1 MKPITYKFKS
11 ASDAKKFVSAITVA
25 GINQRNVRAISK
37 AGSKTVSIA
46 GVKDKEMVTMIG
58 FLAKEMKAIKEETA
72 MNDIIS
78 SIQEALSDENGTIF
92 ESKDG
97 TNIYITQEDAFNLTS
112 VHDTL
117 NEDNQVKMRSLLES
131 SEEEYTKV
139 LTFCNNQFN
148 E

>member
-1 MKPITYKFKS
+1 MKHMKYTFKKS
-11 ASDAKKFVSAITVA
+11 IDAKKFTSSIILA
-25 GINQRNVRAISK
+25 GINKRNIKIKNKEVVIS
-37 AGSKTVSIA
+37 GI
-46 GVKDKEMVTMIG
+46 KDKEMITMMD
-58 FLAKEMKAIKEETA
+58 FLSHEMKAIKEDTT
-72 MNDIIS
+72 MNNIIL
-78 SIQEALSDENGTIF
+78 SIQEALSDENGIVF

-97 TNIYITQEDAFNLTS
+97 TNIHITQEDALNITS

-117 NEDNQVKMRSLLES
+117 NEDNQTKMRSLLES